1 MDFPWD
7 QFPWILIQSWACRR
21 TFTERGT
28 CGAKDTK
35 LSVLGRCAILDPIG
49 SYWILLDPI
58 GSYWILLDPIG
69 SYWILLDPIG
79 SYWILLDPIGSYW
92 ILLDPIG
99 SYWILLGGFSWGKPL
114 FIKQPVGNGHP
125 WHYQQS
131 CSTHGWQDM
140 GSEHEWTM
148 SWDACLQEDH
158 DQRILGAND
167 WNWNLLIQ
175 VYRFGRAIPRIPTKI
190 TKETG
195 NQKEFRRPDQHNRI
209 TATMTMTMMTIT
221 WSHDHM
227 ITWSHDHMITW
238 SHDDDD
244 DDDNDW
250 SNATN
255 MREMKKTQRPTDE
268 WFQDNKLINL
278 TPTSESNHCS
288 GAKVGYRKRC
298 HKKTHVFSMWS
309 LVTPCHPRAPENAC

>member
-1 MDFPWD
+1 MEYKWDFPWISHG
-7 QFPWILIQSWACRR
+7 FPMGSVPMDSHPILGLPQDLH
-21 TFTERGT
+21 GT
-28 CGAKDTK
+28 WHLRSKGHEAQRPGPVCN
-35 LSVLGRCAILDPIG
+35 IG

-69 SYWILLDPIG
+69 W
-79 SYWILLDPIGSYW
+79 
-92 ILLDPIG
+92 
-99 SYWILLGGFSWGKPL
+99 FSWGKPL

-209 TATMTMTMMTIT
+209 TATMTMMMMTIT

-238 SHDDDD
+238 SHDHMTMTMMMTMIDQMQQTCGKWKKH
-244 DDDNDW
+244 NDQQMKG
-250 SNATN
+250 SKTTN
-255 MREMKKTQRPTDE
+255 SSTWHQLRSQTIVLVRKLGTGRGAIKKHM
-268 WFQDNKLINL
+268 F
-278 TPTSESNHCS
+278 
-288 GAKVGYRKRC
+288 
-298 HKKTHVFSMWS
+298 F
-309 LVTPCHPRAPENAC
+309 PCGLS

>member
-69 SYWILLDPIG
+69 W
-79 SYWILLDPIGSYW
+79 
-92 ILLDPIG
+92 
-99 SYWILLGGFSWGKPL
+99 FSWGKPL

-195 NQKEFRRPDQHNRI
+195 NQKEFRRPDQHNCI
-209 TATMTMTMMTIT
+209 TATMTMTMMT
-221 WSHDHM
+221 

-298 HKKTHVFSMWS
+298 HKKTCFFHVVSRNSLLSTSTRKCVLIWTTNRQKVSRRYIFSKCE
-309 LVTPCHPRAPENAC
+309 TNKI